1 MSQYGFKPASPEDSI
16 VHGACEPGNET
27 DEWIAYMR
35 SKGVER
41 VCCLQKE
48 RRELKTI
55 YETEF
60 GKDNVKYV
68 PIKDYHLCALPDL
81 KSEILPFL
89 QDSYVNSRRVVVH
102 CAGGRGR
109 TGHVLAA
116 WLVFHAGMTPEEA
129 LATEEQM
136 GRCPREAVCCGNATE
151 AELLSLLLECKNP

>member
-1 MSQYGFKPASPEDSI
+1 MSRYSFKSASPEDSI
-16 VHGACEPGNET
+16 VHGACGPGSET

-35 SKGVER
+35 SEGIER

-48 RRELKTI
+48 RCELKTI

-60 GKDNVKYV
+60 GKDSVKYA
-68 PIKDYHLCALPDL
+68 PIEDYRLCALSGL
-81 KSEILPFL
+81 KDEILPFL
-89 QDSYVNSRRVVVH
+89 QESYVNSRRVVVH

-129 LATEEQM
+129 LSTAEQM
-136 GRCPREAVCCGNATE
+136 GRNPREAVCCGNATE
-151 AELLSLLLECKNP
+151 AELLDLLLQCKDP